1 LTLDR
6 PFVKIFF
13 IKALSNVEP
22 NHNPDSGLSTN
33 VERKYGPFSGVPN
46 ITEPK
51 NGN

>member
-1 LTLDR
+1 
-6 PFVKIFF
+6 
-13 IKALSNVEP
+13 LSNVEP

-51 NGN
+51 NGNWVQARQIPGL